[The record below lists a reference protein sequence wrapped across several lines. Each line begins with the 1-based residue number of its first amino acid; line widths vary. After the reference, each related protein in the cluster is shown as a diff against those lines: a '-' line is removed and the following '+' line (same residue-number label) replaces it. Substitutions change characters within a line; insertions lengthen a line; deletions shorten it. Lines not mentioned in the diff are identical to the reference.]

1 MFYQGLKFYSDLG
14 NKLKNINEKKSFEHL
29 LENKSYSYLDSN
41 GEKIKLQFEIE
52 KEKRLFNKFIH
63 NMSNYKKI
71 EEAKRN
77 NYLSRLRGYKN
88 SFEEKKFAEQRKKKL
103 QEIIDL
109 KKRKEK
115 LEGDKM
121 IVNYNDIQ
129 SHFENYLN
137 EEKNNN
143 NNKYNMNKEINYRNK
158 DYLSLSNVKSNSFN
172 KKLFLSLNS
181 SSNADSIN
189 NNPKKLKFLD
199 IKNSNIMPNIIR
211 KRMHQNKSNYNLFSL
226 KNELNLFNSRLKKD
240 EILSEIYPQIFPEK
254 ETKNTNFYSNETN
267 SFDLKSNLS
276 DNIPK
281 KIISNDSNK
290 VRNLKSISNKT
301 KTNNKI
307 IQVNEVNIDLERK
320 LKKKKPLLQ
329 IIKDFSNVSFNHK
342 DAIKINP
349 DELFFSQ
356 INSVNRNLLAKNK
369 KPLKL
374 KKLKIKS
381 NQ

>member
-1 MFYQGLKFYSDLG
+1 
-14 NKLKNINEKKSFEHL
+14 
-29 LENKSYSYLDSN
+29 
-41 GEKIKLQFEIE
+41 
-52 KEKRLFNKFIH
+52 
-63 NMSNYKKI
+63 
-71 EEAKRN
+71 
-77 NYLSRLRGYKN
+77 
-88 SFEEKKFAEQRKKKL
+88 
-103 QEIIDL
+103 
-109 KKRKEK
+109 
-115 LEGDKM
+115 
-121 IVNYNDIQ
+121 
-129 SHFENYLN
+129 
-137 EEKNNN
+137 
-143 NNKYNMNKEINYRNK
+143 
-158 DYLSLSNVKSNSFN
+158 
-172 KKLFLSLNS
+172 
-181 SSNADSIN
+181 
-189 NNPKKLKFLD
+189 
-199 IKNSNIMPNIIR
+199 
-211 KRMHQNKSNYNLFSL
+211 MHQNKSNYNLFSL

-240 EILSEIYPQIFPEK
+240 EILSENNKQIFREK

-281 KIISNDSNK
+281 KIIPNDSNK

-349 DELFFSQ
+349 DVFFFSQ